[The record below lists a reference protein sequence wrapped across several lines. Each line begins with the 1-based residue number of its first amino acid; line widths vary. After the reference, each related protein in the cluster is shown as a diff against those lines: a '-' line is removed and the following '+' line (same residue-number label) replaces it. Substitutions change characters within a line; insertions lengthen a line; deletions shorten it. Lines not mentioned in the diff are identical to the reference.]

1 MDGIGGKQAE
11 AARGDGNETMTEA
24 ADPQTM
30 VKPRAPKVSKISFLA
45 MQRLFTATLMASVL
59 LFACGAQACEKHLNG
74 HQTSSNTAAE
84 TLKN

>member
-1 MDGIGGKQAE
+1 
-11 AARGDGNETMTEA
+11 
-24 ADPQTM
+24 
-30 VKPRAPKVSKISFLA
+30 

-84 TLKN
+84 ALKN

>member
-24 ADPQTM
+24 ADPLTLLEAS
-30 VKPRAPKVSKISFLA
+30 APKVINRSFFA

-59 LFACGAQACEKHLNG
+59 LFTCGAQACEKHLNG

-84 TLKN
+84 ALKN